1 MIVSQIKKSIS
12 ELVALLTQLSN
23 TQFIMPCSALSNA
36 TIGEHSRH
44 VIEMFGCLEQ
54 GYESGTVNY
63 DLRKRNLLMQTDT
76 DFAIQNLIELQENL
90 EKINKKMWLEI
101 GKIDPKTTIETNYE
115 RELWYN
121 FDHCIHHQALIKVG
135 VLFLENI
142 HLDPDFG
149 VAPSTIKHRN
159 QNQCAP

>member
-1 MIVSQIKKSIS
+1 MIILQIKKTITD
-12 ELVALLTQLSN
+12 LVALLEQLSD
-23 TQFIMPCSALSNA
+23 TQFTTPFAALSNA

-90 EKINKKMWLEI
+90 EKVNKKMWLEI

-115 RELWYN
+115 RELWHN
-121 FDHCIHHQALIKVG
+121 FEHCIHHQALIKVG
-135 VLFLENI
+135 VLSIENI
-142 HLDPDFG
+142 SIDPNFG
-149 VAPSTIKHRN
+149 VAQSTIAYRTP
-159 QNQCAP
+159 CAP

>member
-1 MIVSQIKKSIS
+1 MIIIQIKKTITD
-12 ELVALLTQLSN
+12 LVALLEQLSDA
-23 TQFIMPCSALSNA
+23 QFTTPFATLSNA

-54 GYESGTVNY
+54 GYESGKVNY

-76 DFAIQNLIELQENL
+76 DFAIQNLIKLQENL

-101 GKIDPKTTIETNYE
+101 GKTDPKTTIETNYE

-121 FDHCIHHQALIKVG
+121 FEHCIHHQALIKVG
-135 VLFLENI
+135 ALSLENI
-142 HLDPDFG
+142 SIDPNFG
-149 VAPSTIKHRN
+149 VAQSTIAYRTS
-159 QNQCAP
+159 CAP